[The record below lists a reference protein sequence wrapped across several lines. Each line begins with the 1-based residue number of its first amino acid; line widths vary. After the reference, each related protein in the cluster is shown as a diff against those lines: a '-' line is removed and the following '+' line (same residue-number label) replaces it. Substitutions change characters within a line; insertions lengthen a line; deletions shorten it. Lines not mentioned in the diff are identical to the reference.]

1 MTSNFKYLKP
11 IFTIAE
17 ALASA
22 DIPFEFHDCYDGAQ
36 LRFPWSEG
44 DIVCHSGSYGSHSGR
59 RVESYQFPWDN
70 GDVTMLTIEE
80 AIEKISNYYCE
91 IYP

>member
-1 MTSNFKYLKP
+1 MNTNLKYLKP
-11 IFTIAE
+11 IFEIAE
-17 ALASA
+17 ALTFAE
-22 DIPFEFHDCYDGAQ
+22 IPFEFHNCYDGAQ

-44 DIVCHSGSYGSHSGR
+44 DVVCHSGSYGANTDY
-59 RVESYQFPWDN
+59 VESYQFPWDN